1 MMKYPSACP
10 QVRVDR
16 HGMPVEAGKFPS
28 MVGAFQAGENAA
40 TGGWTKS
47 RNQKTRP
54 PLSWFIVAQRLKAFK
69 MSDRYL
75 TLRE

>member
-10 QVRVDR
+10 LVRVNR
-16 HGMPVEAGKFPS
+16 HGMPVEAGKFPPWWVPFRLVR
-28 MVGAFQAGENAA
+28 MLQPEAGPKAEIRKHA
-40 TGGWTKS
+40 
-47 RNQKTRP
+47 

-75 TLRE
+75 A